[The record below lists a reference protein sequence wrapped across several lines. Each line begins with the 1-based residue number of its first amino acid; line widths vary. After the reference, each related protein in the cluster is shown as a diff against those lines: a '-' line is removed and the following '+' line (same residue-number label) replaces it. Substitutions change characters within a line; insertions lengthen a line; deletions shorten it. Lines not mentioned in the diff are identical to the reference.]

1 HPREGA
7 LIMTYIA
14 YVKRQNELR
23 KHSAWSSEKDCLK
36 QLQILNEHGYC
47 ASWDSIPA
55 TLDVPNGHYF

>member
-1 HPREGA
+1 
-7 LIMTYIA
+7 MTYIA